1 MFKRMIKLGVV
12 IGAALMVAS
21 CTNNVGRGKDGS
33 VSTQNILQKEKL
45 YQSSN
50 DYRALV
56 SLYRDYLKNKEDSTI
71 RYKLAENY
79 YLLGDS
85 KSSSIY
91 LAPVLQTSSGKLENE
106 VYLLQIRNYIQ
117 LKQYDEAIKLAD
129 VQLKKNPKDGS
140 IYNLRGI
147 AYAQIGNLS
156 QAYNDLM
163 SARENFISDNVAIN
177 NLSMLNI
184 LNGEYG
190 NAVNLLLPQYLNG
203 QREPRMIYNLVFAL
217 VKSGD
222 LDYAKDIITKERLN
236 SSPDDLINALQK
248 TERTAQTVK
257 R

>member
-1 MFKRMIKLGVV
+1 
-12 IGAALMVAS
+12 
-21 CTNNVGRGKDGS
+21 
-33 VSTQNILQKEKL
+33 
-45 YQSSN
+45 
-50 DYRALV
+50 
-56 SLYRDYLKNKEDSTI
+56 
-71 RYKLAENY
+71 
-79 YLLGDS
+79 
-85 KSSSIY
+85 
-91 LAPVLQTSSGKLENE
+91 
-106 VYLLQIRNYIQ
+106 
-117 LKQYDEAIKLAD
+117 
-129 VQLKKNPKDGS
+129 
-140 IYNLRGI
+140 
-147 AYAQIGNLS
+147 
-156 QAYNDLM
+156 M